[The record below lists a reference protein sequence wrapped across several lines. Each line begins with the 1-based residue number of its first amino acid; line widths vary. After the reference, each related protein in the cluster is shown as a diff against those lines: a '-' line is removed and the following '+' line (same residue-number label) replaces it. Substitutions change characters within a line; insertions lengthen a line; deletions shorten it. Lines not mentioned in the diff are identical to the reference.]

1 MLNMESLEN
10 IDTSI
15 FKSYDFRGIY
25 PSEMNESAMNL
36 IAQSYLKFL
45 SEKTG
50 KPIKE
55 LTMAVC
61 ADVRES
67 SKPLLAEAIKTFLE
81 YGVTVYDLGLLSIND
96 YYFAVGRYKYDG
108 GFMATAS
115 HNPPAY
121 GGCKLAYTNL
131 EYENSIEFVSGKELL
146 KFMQDLNFP
155 LKDEKVKGKIVKKDI
170 ITDHLKHILSFVD
183 LKKIKPLKVVV
194 DTGNGMNGIMVPK
207 IFEKL
212 PCELIHLFP
221 NLDGTFPNRAPNPLT
236 KGAPDKIAA
245 KIKEIGADIGF
256 LCDVDGDRFNLIDE
270 NGQFYKGDMTFI
282 PMIKPML
289 EKYPG
294 AGIVYNLISTHSVK
308 DLITKWDGRPIRSE
322 VGYLNLAR
330 HMREE
335 DGIMSGEVSAHFAF
349 KESYFADN
357 GFIAMVLILQA
368 ISQDG
373 RLVSEIM
380 KGYNLY
386 HKSEELNF
394 VVDNVDIELNKF
406 RNTYQEN
413 ILDEMD
419 GITVEYKDWWFN
431 IRPSNTEPLLRL
443 TVEADSQEL
452 LEEKIEEL
460 ESLIDFKERK

>member
-1 MLNMESLEN
+1 MESLEN

-212 PCELIHLFP
+212 PCELIH
-221 NLDGTFPNRAPNPLT
+221 
-236 KGAPDKIAA
+236 
-245 KIKEIGADIGF
+245 
-256 LCDVDGDRFNLIDE
+256 
-270 NGQFYKGDMTFI
+270 
-282 PMIKPML
+282 
-289 EKYPG
+289 
-294 AGIVYNLISTHSVK
+294 
-308 DLITKWDGRPIRSE
+308 
-322 VGYLNLAR
+322 
-330 HMREE
+330 
-335 DGIMSGEVSAHFAF
+335 
-349 KESYFADN
+349 
-357 GFIAMVLILQA
+357 
-368 ISQDG
+368 
-373 RLVSEIM
+373 
-380 KGYNLY
+380 
-386 HKSEELNF
+386 
-394 VVDNVDIELNKF
+394 
-406 RNTYQEN
+406 
-413 ILDEMD
+413 
-419 GITVEYKDWWFN
+419 
-431 IRPSNTEPLLRL
+431 
-443 TVEADSQEL
+443 
-452 LEEKIEEL
+452 
-460 ESLIDFKERK
+460 

>member
-1 MLNMESLEN
+1 
-10 IDTSI
+10 
-15 FKSYDFRGIY
+15 
-25 PSEMNESAMNL
+25 
-36 IAQSYLKFL
+36 
-45 SEKTG
+45 
-50 KPIKE
+50 
-55 LTMAVC
+55 
-61 ADVRES
+61 
-67 SKPLLAEAIKTFLE
+67 
-81 YGVTVYDLGLLSIND
+81 
-96 YYFAVGRYKYDG
+96 
-108 GFMATAS
+108 
-115 HNPPAY
+115 
-121 GGCKLAYTNL
+121 
-131 EYENSIEFVSGKELL
+131 
-146 KFMQDLNFP
+146 
-155 LKDEKVKGKIVKKDI
+155 
-170 ITDHLKHILSFVD
+170 
-183 LKKIKPLKVVV
+183 
-194 DTGNGMNGIMVPK
+194 
-207 IFEKL
+207 
-212 PCELIHLFP
+212 
-221 NLDGTFPNRAPNPLT
+221 
-236 KGAPDKIAA
+236 
-245 KIKEIGADIGF
+245 
-256 LCDVDGDRFNLIDE
+256 
-270 NGQFYKGDMTFI
+270 
-282 PMIKPML
+282 
-289 EKYPG
+289 
-294 AGIVYNLISTHSVK
+294 
-308 DLITKWDGRPIRSE
+308 
-322 VGYLNLAR
+322 
-330 HMREE
+330 MREE